1 MIEFKE
7 MTKFRETPVARQN
20 FDRWF
25 PVGTRVR
32 IKSGCFAGH
41 AGVVL
46 HQTTRHRY
54 HMMIRLQGVDTDV
67 LCGRKEIEVIDEK
80 G

>member
-25 PVGTRVR
+25 PVGARVR
-32 IKSGCFAGH
+32 VKFGRFSGQ

-54 HMMIRLQGVDTDV
+54 HMMIHLPAIDTDV
-67 LCGRKEIEVIDEK
+67 LCGRKEIEVIDETK
-80 G
+80 